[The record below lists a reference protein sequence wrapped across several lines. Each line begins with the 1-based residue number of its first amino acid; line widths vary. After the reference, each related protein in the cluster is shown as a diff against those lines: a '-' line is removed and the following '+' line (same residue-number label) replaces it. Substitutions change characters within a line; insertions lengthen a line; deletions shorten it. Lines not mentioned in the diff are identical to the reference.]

1 MKICER
7 AFSPLQTVGYEGAVR
22 LCCFMRDNIIGKL
35 SKDSFYDI
43 YHGKKARAIYHK
55 LTGGGG
61 WDNAYCSID
70 ACPYLAMGTIDQHL
84 IETDDLPEYPTAIE
98 LSHEEV
104 CNYTCT
110 FCTSRVTWR
119 KEPPEIRQAGY
130 ENITE
135 KLRPVLPH
143 VKKISAHGRGELFT
157 AKGILKTL
165 SEWQPLAPASECSA
179 ALETNGSLFDEAH
192 WKQIENLGQYDLRV
206 AITVTSFDDYTY
218 KLLSGT
224 TLPVQQVI
232 DNLHFVKSL
241 REKGIINHLEI
252 ATVVQERN
260 FWQMPEF
267 ARRCVEEFGAD
278 TVRLRPYIVHGSG
291 DPVRDWFT
299 DMRSATHPY
308 REEYRKIMQ
317 DPIFQNP
324 KVLDWGG
331 GRDSQTR
338 DIIWYLAR
346 KKPVQTLKALFSATW
361 DYSTHKAKALWSRLR
376 FGKM

>member
-7 AFSPLQTVGYEGAVR
+7 AVNFIQTIGFEGKIR
-22 LCCFMRDNIIGKL
+22 ICGWMRDCIIGKL
-35 SKDSFYDI
+35 TENSFYDI
-43 YHGKKARAIYHK
+43 YHGKKAQDIYHK
-55 LTGGGG
+55 LGGG
-61 WDNAYCSID
+61 DYSNCMID
-70 ACPYLAMGTIDQHL
+70 GCPYLSMGTIDQHL
-84 IETDDLPEYPTAIE
+84 IEIDDIPEYPDSLYLA
-98 LSHEEV
+98 HEEV

-119 KEPPEIRQAGY
+119 KDPPEVRQAGY
-130 ENITE
+130 ENVTE

-143 VKKISAHGRGELFT
+143 IKKISAHGRGELFT

-278 TVRLRPYIVHGSG
+278 TVRLRPYIIHGSG
-291 DPVRDWFT
+291 NPVRDWFT

-338 DIIWYLAR
+338 DIIWFLAR
-346 KKPVQTLKALFSATW
+346 KKPVQTLKALFSATF
-361 DYSTHKAKALWSRLR
+361 DYSRSKAKQLISRLR
-376 FGKM
+376 FGKI